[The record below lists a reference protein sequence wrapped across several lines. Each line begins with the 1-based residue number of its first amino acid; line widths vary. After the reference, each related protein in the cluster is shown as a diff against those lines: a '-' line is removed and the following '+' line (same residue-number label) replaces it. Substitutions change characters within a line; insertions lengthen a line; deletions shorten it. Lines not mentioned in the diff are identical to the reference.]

1 MKKLIVVLFSLALIA
16 GCTKMEEKKST
27 DANKNSNLMGK
38 NTDKGDPHSGMNMSD
53 NTVPSDGTKDP
64 KAEEL
69 TKAANDFDKVYEK
82 NKSEANKKEFI
93 EKHIAA
99 GIYLTYEA
107 NLNPKEKYG
116 PALKHFRK
124 VLEVDPQ
131 NKEALQNKEQIESI
145 YEQMGR
151 PIPQ

>member
-1 MKKLIVVLFSLALIA
+1 
-16 GCTKMEEKKST
+16 ME
-27 DANKNSNLMGK
+27 K
-38 NTDKGDPHSGMNMSD
+38 NTDKNDPHSGMNMAD
-53 NTVPSDGTKDP
+53 NTVPSDGTKDT

-82 NKSEANKKEFI
+82 NKSEANKKEYI
-93 EKHIAA
+93 EKHLAA

-116 PALKHFRK
+116 PALKHFKK
-124 VLEVDPQ
+124 VLEADPD
-131 NKEALQNKEQIESI
+131 NAEAKQNKEQIESI